1 VRVRLEIASVAD
13 APALATLR
21 AATAAHLTATFGKG
35 PWSSSGTER
44 GVLLELKRGRVFVW
58 REGNELIATLALSTR
73 KPWAIDP
80 AYFRQSARPLYLTSM
95 GVTPARQRTG
105 IGREC
110 LEAAREIA
118 LAWPADSIRLDA
130 YDAVAGAGEFYRRC
144 GYAEVGRVTYRKT
157 PLIYYEQ
164 TW

>member
-1 VRVRLEIASVAD
+1 VRVRLEIASIAD

-35 PWSSSGTER
+35 PWSSSGTVR
-44 GVLLELKRGRVFVW
+44 GVLLELKRARVFVV
-58 REGNELIATLALSTR
+58 REGDELIATLALSTR

-80 AYFRQSARPLYLTSM
+80 AYFQKSARPLYLTSM
-95 GVTPARQRTG
+95 AVVPARQRKG
-105 IGREC
+105 IGRAC
-110 LEAAREIA
+110 LEVARELA
-118 LAWPADSIRLDA
+118 VAWPADAIRLDA
-130 YDAVAGAGEFYRRC
+130 YDAVAGAGEFYHRC
-144 GYAEVGRVTYRKT
+144 GYKEVGRVTYRKT